1 MFLGVIALFFSSVNH
16 TKGVLLMTL
25 LPLRQGC
32 SLLGIDP
39 KTLRHWMHQAHL
51 SLYPHPSDAR
61 IKCVTSEHLEQLAAL
76 HHRPVDVPATLA
88 RLHPADA
95 CSPLLSENPVPQVE
109 QELLSKLAHLETEV
123 ALLQQHV
130 AGLALELLQE
140 RTQRYEQRLHTL
152 EARLQPLPQPDRSAC
167 ISAPPSVLEHQS
179 QPDKPLNTR
188 RVHPAK
194 GRPRA
199 ILPLIEYIADGTYI
213 VICPELGELALTP
226 DSPEWFAWLESISS
240 LRFVGQQG
248 RWSAYRDKRRP
259 SHGWFAYRRMNGH
272 QYVHALGSPHELTI
286 ARFEQMAGTL
296 QSYVTTS

>member
-1 MFLGVIALFFSSVNH
+1 
-16 TKGVLLMTL
+16 MTL

-32 SLLGIDP
+32 ALLGIDP
-39 KTLRHWMHQAHL
+39 KTLRHWVHQANL

-88 RLHPADA
+88 GLHPAQA
-95 CSPLLSENPVPQVE
+95 CSPLLSENAVPQVE
-109 QELLSKLAHLETEV
+109 LDLLSKLAHLETQV
-123 ALLQQHV
+123 ALLQRQV

-140 RTQRYEQRLHTL
+140 RTGRYEQRLRTL
-152 EARLQPLPQPDRSAC
+152 EARLQPLSQHDRSV
-167 ISAPPSVLEHQS
+167 SAPPRAREQQS

-199 ILPLIEYIADGTYI
+199 ILPLIEYTADGTYL

-226 DSPEWFAWLESISS
+226 DSPAWFAWLETISS
-240 LRFVGQQG
+240 LRFLGQQG

-259 SHGWFAYRRMNGH
+259 SHGWFAYRRINGH

-286 ARFEQMAGTL
+286 ARFEQMAAML
-296 QSYVTTS
+296 QSYMTTS

>member
-1 MFLGVIALFFSSVNH
+1 
-16 TKGVLLMTL
+16 MTL

-32 SLLGIDP
+32 TLLGIDA
-39 KTLRHWMHQAHL
+39 KTLRHWLQQANL
-51 SLYPHPSDAR
+51 SLSPHPSDAR
-61 IKCVTSEHLEQLAAL
+61 IKCVTSEHLEQLAVL

-88 RLHPADA
+88 GLRPTEA
-95 CSPLLSENPVPQVE
+95 CSPLLPQNHVPQADLDLRE
-109 QELLSKLAHLETEV
+109 KLTHLETQV
-123 ALLQQHV
+123 VLLQQHV

-152 EARLQPLPQPDRSAC
+152 EAHLGASPQHDKSLSAL
-167 ISAPPSVLEHQS
+167 SAAREHRS
-179 QPDKPLNTR
+179 QPDTPLNTQ

-199 ILPLIEYIADGTYI
+199 ILPLIEYSTDGTYI
-213 VICPELGELALTP
+213 IICPQQGELALVP
-226 DSPEWFAWLESISS
+226 DSPAWFAWLETISS
-240 LRFVGQQG
+240 LRFLGLQG
-248 RWSAYRDKRRP
+248 RWSAYRDKRRL

-286 ARFEQMAGTL
+286 ARFEQMAATL